1 MSSGSVE
8 AEADG
13 TSTGGAVVSGR
24 VSELEVDKEGIG
36 TATGAGAAARAGSIF
51 GRYTDDR
58 LDTNPEVNSY
68 EALDLGESAA
78 RAQPSRVG
86 VSGVGGE
93 VETKGV

>member
-24 VSELEVDKEGIG
+24 VSELVGEEGIG
-36 TATGAGAAARAGSIF
+36 TAAGAGAAARAGSIF

-78 RAQPSRVG
+78 RDQPSRVG
-86 VSGVGGE
+86 V
-93 VETKGV
+93 